1 MISGFSASAN
11 VSQFAHVSLICGSG
25 IAQFKLCQE
34 KSQVCRHSRFR
45 IGKKIDAAPIA
56 MNP

>member
-25 IAQFKLCQE
+25 IARVQAVPGEIAGVSTLAIPY
-34 KSQVCRHSRFR
+34 R
-45 IGKKIDAAPIA
+45 KKTTGRRLL
-56 MNP
+56 